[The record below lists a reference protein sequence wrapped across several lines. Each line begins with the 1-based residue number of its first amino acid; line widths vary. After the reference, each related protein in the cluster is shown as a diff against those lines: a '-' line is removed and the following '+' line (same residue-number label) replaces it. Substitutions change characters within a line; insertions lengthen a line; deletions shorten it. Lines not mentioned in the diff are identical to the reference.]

1 MENPDLIND
10 IRDKYKNLGENP
22 DTYLNGLLYA
32 KPLNYWDYIQR
43 DALLNLQHPRTD
55 FEDEEIFIIYHQ
67 ITELILKLIMNE
79 VKQIHKKE
87 ALTEEFLLVKIKR
100 INRYTAMLVNSFDIM
115 GKGMDYD
122 DYNKFRLTLAP
133 ASGFQAVSFRYLE
146 FYITGIENLVNER
159 GKGRLP
165 ENPALEDYFKN
176 LYWKDAGYD
185 HKTGNKTLT
194 LRQFE
199 EKYGEEL
206 MALAK
211 KMQGQ
216 TLDLKIAELGEL
228 SPELKRELRLFDQL
242 YNIHWPLVHINTA
255 RTYLDAK
262 GENKA
267 ATGGSEWKKYLHPA
281 FQRRK
286 FFPQLWSAEE
296 LENWAKE
303 FLDY

>member
-10 IRDKYKNLGENP
+10 IRDKYKDLGENP

-32 KPLNYWDYIQR
+32 KPMNYWDYIQR

-79 VKQIHKKE
+79 VKQIHKQE
-87 ALTEEFLLVKIKR
+87 TLTAEFLLVKIKR

-159 GKGRLP
+159 GKARLP
-165 ENPALEDYFKN
+165 ENPVLEDYFRN

-199 EKYGEEL
+199 EKYAEEL
-206 MALAK
+206 LSLAK

-216 TLDLKIAELGEL
+216 TLDLKIAGMGEL

>member
-1 MENPDLIND
+1 MENEKIVKD
-10 IRDKYKNLGENP
+10 IVSKYEQLGENP
-22 DTYLNGLLYA
+22 TTYLNGFLHA
-32 KPLNYWDYIQR
+32 KPLNYWDYIQV

-55 FEDEEIFIIYHQ
+55 FDDEEIFIIYHQ
-67 ITELILKLIMNE
+67 ITELILKLILNE
-79 VKQIHKKE
+79 VKQIHKQ
-87 ALTEEFLLVKIKR
+87 EELKDAFLLTKMKR

-122 DYNKFRLTLAP
+122 DYNQFRLTLAP

-146 FYITGIENLVNER
+146 LYITSIENLVNER
-159 GKGRLP
+159 GLARLT
-165 ENPALEDYFKN
+165 ENPELEDYFNN
-176 LYWKDAGYD
+176 LYWKDAGLN
-185 HKTGNKTLT
+185 HKTGEKTLT
-194 LRQFE
+194 LTQFE
-199 EKYGEEL
+199 EKYGEDL
-206 MALAK
+206 LNHAR
-211 KMQGQ
+211 KMKGQ
-216 TLDLKIAELGEL
+216 TLDLKIKHMDFV
-228 SPELKRELRLFDQL
+228 SDELRKELRMFDKL

-286 FFPQLWSAEE
+286 FFPVLWSAEE
-296 LENWAKE
+296 LDTWAKE

>member
-10 IRDKYKNLGENP
+10 IRDKYKDLGENP

-79 VKQIHKKE
+79 VKQIHKQE
-87 ALTEEFLLVKIKR
+87 TLTAEFLLVKIKR

-159 GKGRLP
+159 GKARLP
-165 ENPALEDYFKN
+165 ENPVLEDYFRN

-199 EKYGEEL
+199 EKYAEEL
-206 MALAK
+206 LSLAK

-216 TLDLKIAELGEL
+216 TLDLKIAGMGEL

>member
-10 IRDKYKNLGENP
+10 IRDKYKDLGENP

-79 VKQIHKKE
+79 VKQIHKQE
-87 ALTEEFLLVKIKR
+87 TLTEEFLLVKIKR

-159 GKGRLP
+159 GRARLP
-165 ENPALEDYFKN
+165 ENPVLEDYFRN

-199 EKYGEEL
+199 EKYAEEL
-206 MALAK
+206 LTLAK

-216 TLDLKIAELGEL
+216 TLDLKIARMGEL

>member
-10 IRDKYKNLGENP
+10 IRDKYKDLGENP

-79 VKQIHKKE
+79 VKQIHKQE
-87 ALTEEFLLVKIKR
+87 TLTEEFLLVKIKR

-159 GKGRLP
+159 GRARLP
-165 ENPALEDYFKN
+165 ENPVLEDYFRN

-199 EKYGEEL
+199 EKYAEEL
-206 MALAK
+206 LTLAK

-216 TLDLKIAELGEL
+216 TLDLKIARMGEL

-255 RTYLDAK
+255 RTYLDA
-262 GENKA
+262 
-267 ATGGSEWKKYLHPA
+267 
-281 FQRRK
+281 
-286 FFPQLWSAEE
+286 
-296 LENWAKE
+296 
-303 FLDY
+303 